1 MASCLG
7 LYIEDDLIKYAK
19 VSKEKD
25 DIKVDAYG
33 MKFYDDIN
41 KAIKQI
47 VEETFSFKTPIS
59 VNLMDEM
66 YNYFD
71 MFSLLTKKDLQKA
84 ISTEFESYCVDKGY
98 NPNMFET
105 RYALVPNIVD
115 KEKIKVIHISTN
127 KTETIK
133 MTQQLEKY
141 KLKSITPIS
150 MCIPNIAKLEQKENA
165 LIVNMEEQTTIT
177 TIVDEKVYDVKI
189 IDEGSKQILDKVNIK
204 ENSYS
209 KSYEICKNTTIYT
222 ATGQDLANSYDN
234 HLDDIMPTLQAILSQ
249 ILKIINES
257 TNKITKVYLTG
268 TVVSINNIDL
278 YFQEYMNDIKC
289 EILRPNF
296 IKNITK
302 EMNIK
307 DYIEVNT
314 AISLAL
320 QGLDSGIEGMNFKNP
335 TFSDKL
341 PSFLKI
347 NVGDEEKDVNKN
359 KKSIFK
365 NSIIKIDFT
374 TPITK
379 VEKMLLR
386 IIAELIILI
395 IGFTAFSNMLTEQI
409 SKKKIEVQSLITNT
423 NGQISKVMADT
434 DSLNSKASEYTQL
447 ISKMQEASNKISE
460 INKTKNSIPNLLNGL
475 MKIIPSNV
483 QLTSVE
489 NTTNTHIVI
498 KAQSSEYSQLAY
510 FMGALKINNTLS
522 NIISDSGVNENGV
535 VKLTIEG
542 ELP

>member
-7 LYIEDDLIKYAK
+7 LYIEDNLIKYAK

-33 MKFYDDIN
+33 MKFYEDIN

-59 VNLMDEM
+59 VNLINEM

-105 RYALVPNIVD
+105 RYALVNNLVD
-115 KEKIKVIHISTN
+115 KEKVKVIHISTN
-127 KTETIK
+127 KTETLK
-133 MTQQLEKY
+133 MSQQLEKY
-141 KLKSITPIS
+141 KLKSISPIS
-150 MCIPNIAKLEQKENA
+150 MCIPNIAKVDPKENV

-177 TIVDEKVYDVKI
+177 TIIDEKVYDVRI
-189 IDEGSKQILDKVNIK
+189 IEEGSKEILDKVNIK

-222 ATGQDLANSYDN
+222 AQELANSQEN
-234 HLDDIMPTLQAILSQ
+234 HLEDIMPTLQSILSK

-289 EILRPNF
+289 EILRPKF

-307 DYIEVNT
+307 DYIEVNS
-314 AISLAL
+314 AISLAV
-320 QGLDSGIEGMNFKNP
+320 QGLDSGIEGINFKNP
-335 TFSDKL
+335 TFTDKL

-347 NVGDEEKDVNKN
+347 NVNDDEDLEKKN

-365 NSIIKIDFT
+365 NSFIKLDLT

-379 VEKMLLR
+379 VEKMLIRL
-386 IIAELIILI
+386 IAEMLIII
-395 IGFTAFSNMLTEQI
+395 IGFAAFSGMLTDQI
-409 SKKKIEVQSLITNT
+409 SKKKTEVQQLITNT
-423 NGQISKVMADT
+423 NGQISKASSDT
-434 DSLNSKASEYTQL
+434 DSLNSKTSEYTQL
-447 ISKMQEASNKISE
+447 ITKMQEANNKISE
-460 INKTKNSIPNLLNGL
+460 INRTKNSIPNLLNKI
-475 MKIIPSNV
+475 MNIIPSNV
-483 QLTSVE
+483 QLTSLE
-489 NTTNTHIVI
+489 NTTSTHIII

-510 FMGALKINNTLS
+510 FMGALKINNTLN

>member
-47 VEETFSFKTPIS
+47 VEETFSFKTQIS

-150 MCIPNIAKLEQKENA
+150 MCIPNIAKLEPKENA

-320 QGLDSGIEGMNFKNP
+320 QGLDAGIEGMNFKNP
-335 TFSDKL
+335 TFTDKL

-347 NVGDEEKDVNKN
+347 NVGDEEKNENKN

-409 SKKKIEVQSLITNT
+409 SKKKIEVQSLTTNT
-423 NGQISKVMADT
+423 NAQISKVMADT

-447 ISKMQEASNKISE
+447 ISKMQEANNKISE

>member
-7 LYIEDDLIKYAK
+7 LYIEDNLIKYAK

-33 MKFYDDIN
+33 MKFYEDIN

-59 VNLMDEM
+59 VNLINEM

-105 RYALVPNIVD
+105 RYALVNNLVD
-115 KEKIKVIHISTN
+115 KEKVKVIHISTN
-127 KTETIK
+127 KTETLK
-133 MTQQLEKY
+133 MSQQLEKY
-141 KLKSITPIS
+141 KLKSISPIS
-150 MCIPNIAKLEQKENA
+150 MCIPNIAKVDPKENV

-177 TIVDEKVYDVKI
+177 TIIDEKVYDVKI
-189 IDEGSKQILDKVNIK
+189 IEEGSKEILDKVNIK

-222 ATGQDLANSYDN
+222 AQELANSENN
-234 HLDDIMPTLQAILSQ
+234 HLEDIMPTLQSILSK

-289 EILRPNF
+289 EILRPKF

-307 DYIEVNT
+307 DYIEVNS
-314 AISLAL
+314 AISLAV
-320 QGLDSGIEGMNFKNP
+320 QGLDSGIEGINFKNP
-335 TFSDKL
+335 TFTDKL

-347 NVGDEEKDVNKN
+347 NVNDDEDLEKKN

-365 NSIIKIDFT
+365 NSFIKLDLT

-379 VEKMLLR
+379 VEKMLIRL
-386 IIAELIILI
+386 IAEMLIII
-395 IGFTAFSNMLTEQI
+395 IGFAAFSGMLTDQI
-409 SKKKIEVQSLITNT
+409 SKKKTEVQQLITNT
-423 NGQISKVMADT
+423 NGQISKASSDT
-434 DSLNSKASEYTQL
+434 DSLNSKTSEYTQL
-447 ISKMQEASNKISE
+447 ITKMQEANNKISE
-460 INKTKNSIPNLLNGL
+460 INRTKNSIPNLLNKI
-475 MKIIPSNV
+475 MNIIPSNV

-489 NTTNTHIVI
+489 NTTSTHIII

-510 FMGALKINNTLS
+510 FMGALKINNTLN

>member
-7 LYIEDDLIKYAK
+7 LYIEDNLIKYAK

-25 DIKVDAYG
+25 NIKVDAYG
-33 MKFYDDIN
+33 MKFYEDIN

-59 VNLMDEM
+59 VNLINEM
-66 YNYFD
+66 YDYFD

-105 RYALVPNIVD
+105 RYALVNNLVD
-115 KEKIKVIHISTN
+115 KEKVKVIHISTN
-127 KTETIK
+127 KTETLK
-133 MTQQLEKY
+133 MSQQLEKY
-141 KLKSITPIS
+141 KLKSISPIS
-150 MCIPNIAKLEQKENA
+150 MCIPNIAKVDPKENV

-177 TIVDEKVYDVKI
+177 TIIDEKVYDVRI
-189 IDEGSKQILDKVNIK
+189 IEEGSKEILDKVNIK

-222 ATGQDLANSYDN
+222 AQELANSQDN
-234 HLDDIMPTLQAILSQ
+234 HLEDIMPTLQSILSK

-289 EILRPNF
+289 EILKPNF

-307 DYIEVNT
+307 DYIEVNS
-314 AISLAL
+314 AISLAV
-320 QGLDSGIEGMNFKNP
+320 QGLDSGIEGINFKNP
-335 TFSDKL
+335 TFTDKL

-347 NVGDEEKDVNKN
+347 TVNDDEDLEKKN

-365 NSIIKIDFT
+365 NSFIKLDLT

-379 VEKMLLR
+379 VEKMLIRL
-386 IIAELIILI
+386 IAEMLIII
-395 IGFTAFSNMLTEQI
+395 IGFAAFSGMLTDQI
-409 SKKKIEVQSLITNT
+409 SKKKTEVQQLITST
-423 NGQISKVMADT
+423 NGQISKASSDT
-434 DSLNSKASEYTQL
+434 DSLNSKTSEYTQL
-447 ISKMQEASNKISE
+447 ITKMQEANDKISE
-460 INKTKNSIPNLLNGL
+460 INRTKNSIPNLLNKV
-475 MKIIPSNV
+475 MNIIPTNV
-483 QLTSVE
+483 QLTSLE
-489 NTTNTHIVI
+489 NTTSTHIII

-510 FMGALKINNTLS
+510 FMGALKINNTLN

>member
-7 LYIEDDLIKYAK
+7 LYIEDNLIKYAK

-33 MKFYDDIN
+33 MKFYEDIN

-59 VNLMDEM
+59 VNLINEM

-105 RYALVPNIVD
+105 RYALVNNLVD
-115 KEKIKVIHISTN
+115 KEKVKVIHISTN
-127 KTETIK
+127 KTETLK
-133 MTQQLEKY
+133 MSQQLEKY
-141 KLKSITPIS
+141 KLKSISPIS
-150 MCIPNIAKLEQKENA
+150 MCIPNIAKVDPKENV

-177 TIVDEKVYDVKI
+177 TIIDEKVYDVRI
-189 IDEGSKQILDKVNIK
+189 IEEGSKEILDKVNIK

-222 ATGQDLANSYDN
+222 AQELANSQDN
-234 HLDDIMPTLQAILSQ
+234 HLEDIMPTLQSILSK

-289 EILRPNF
+289 EILRPKF

-307 DYIEVNT
+307 DYIEVNS
-314 AISLAL
+314 AISLAV
-320 QGLDSGIEGMNFKNP
+320 QGLDSGIEGINFKNP
-335 TFSDKL
+335 TFTDKL

-347 NVGDEEKDVNKN
+347 NVNDDEDLEKKN

-365 NSIIKIDFT
+365 NSFIKLDLT

-379 VEKMLLR
+379 VEKMLIRL
-386 IIAELIILI
+386 IAEMLIII
-395 IGFTAFSNMLTEQI
+395 IGFAAFSGMLTDQI
-409 SKKKIEVQSLITNT
+409 SKKKTEVQQLITNT
-423 NGQISKVMADT
+423 NGQISKASSDT
-434 DSLNSKASEYTQL
+434 DSLNSKTSEYTQL
-447 ISKMQEASNKISE
+447 ITKMQEANNKISE
-460 INKTKNSIPNLLNGL
+460 INRTKNSIPNLLNKI
-475 MKIIPSNV
+475 MNIIPSNV
-483 QLTSVE
+483 QLTSLE
-489 NTTNTHIVI
+489 NTTSTHIII

-510 FMGALKINNTLS
+510 FMGALKINNTLN